1 MAMPLAPLTL
11 AGHVVI
17 TRKEKSYTIQTK
29 KGNHTQCY
37 KILIFFSVTM
47 IHFSLHI
54 YLDVDS
60 RRFASVIARQKQK
73 EKKKGNP
80 PRHIYTRTFMSPLQP
95 LK

>member
-37 KILIFFSVTM
+37 KILIFFSYHDTFFVA
-47 IHFSLHI
+47 
-54 YLDVDS
+54 YLS
-60 RRFASVIARQKQK
+60 RC
-73 EKKKGNP
+73 
-80 PRHIYTRTFMSPLQP
+80 
-95 LK
+95 